1 MLSWRPGMLTAPN
14 YALYPFFIY
23 HMNISTKSSI
33 LLLNGP
39 WPDKKCSS
47 LLGSSEGTAACGI
60 QQSFSS
66 FFLKIGFSLREAPA
80 VSESHTWESCKHYA
94 LKPIAC
100 ELGKREQTWG
110 FNSPVPRLS
119 VFSLASDRSFDG
131 SGGLGYLKQRTVLQP
146 NAISSFNSNRRWL
159 ETTRLWFC

>member
-39 WPDKKCSS
+39 WPDKKCSN

-80 VSESHTWESCKHYA
+80 VSESHTWESCKHYLVRA
-94 LKPIAC
+94 QAMKFGPA
-100 ELGKREQTWG
+100 
-110 FNSPVPRLS
+110 PVIRPPL
-119 VFSLASDRSFDG
+119 
-131 SGGLGYLKQRTVLQP
+131 
-146 NAISSFNSNRRWL
+146 
-159 ETTRLWFC
+159 